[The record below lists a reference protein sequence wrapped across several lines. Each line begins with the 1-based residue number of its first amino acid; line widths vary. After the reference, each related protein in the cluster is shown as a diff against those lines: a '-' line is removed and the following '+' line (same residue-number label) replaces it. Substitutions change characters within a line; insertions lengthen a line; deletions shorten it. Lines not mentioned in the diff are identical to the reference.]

1 MLACLPGGRMLPD
14 VSKIH
19 TNEIAPRRLR
29 RELYA
34 PVLTSKPSAHLQKPS
49 LQDIASAR
57 ARWVG
62 GVGGGSGAA
71 PPLHTE
77 FGDQVD
83 EVVGVE
89 RLGGVGDE
97 ARGDGALAHLLA
109 GVGRERHSG
118 DRGGA

>member
-1 MLACLPGGRMLPD
+1 MRWGG
-14 VSKIH
+14 
-19 TNEIAPRRLR
+19 
-29 RELYA
+29 Y
-34 PVLTSKPSAHLQKPS
+34 
-49 LQDIASAR
+49 LQDIASAQL
-57 ARWVG
+57 AMRWG
-62 GVGGGSGAA
+62 GCLQDIASAQLAMRWGGCLQDIASAQLAMRWGGLGGERRRS
-71 PPLHTE
+71 PLHTE

-89 RLGGVGDE
+89 GLGGVGDE